1 MNLINIIKE
10 KIYSYV
16 EYVSTENR
24 YKQIFD
30 IESSRL
36 RHDVLTNT
44 DLGIEENI
52 YCNGKKVIVSLTTF
66 GKRLYDVYLT
76 IESIMQQTQ
85 KANKIVLWLADEM
98 KDAKIPIT
106 LQRQQERGLEIRYCK
121 DIRSYKKLIPSL
133 NFFPDDIIITIDDD
147 VIYSIDTIESLINS
161 YLQVPNAIHC
171 HLGREIRIDSTYK
184 EWKYIHDDNIA
195 SYRTMPIGCGG
206 VLYPPH
212 TLDSEVFNE
221 HVFESICP
229 SADDIWFKAMA
240 LKHGT
245 KCKLTQQNIHEFA
258 YIDNPFWQDKGLTR
272 TNVNKNKNDEQV
284 RRVFEKYNLYKI
296 MIS

>member
-1 MNLINIIKE
+1 MNIFSSLKQN
-10 KIYSYV
+10 IYSYV
-16 EYVSTENR
+16 NFISNENR
-24 YKQIFD
+24 YRSLFD
-30 IESSRL
+30 IEASRL
-36 RHDVLTNT
+36 RHDTLISS
-44 DLGIEENI
+44 DIGIEKDI
-52 YCNGKKVIVSLTTF
+52 FCDGKKVIVSLTTY
-66 GKRLYDVYLT
+66 GKRIYDVYLT

-85 KANKIVLWLADEM
+85 KANKIILWLAEEM
-98 KDAKIPIT
+98 KDVKIPIT
-106 LQRQQERGLEIRYCK
+106 LLRQQERGLEIQYCK

-133 NFFPDDIIITIDDD
+133 KAFPDDIIITIDDD

-161 YLQVPNAIHC
+161 YLQIPNAIHC
-171 HLGREIRIDSTYK
+171 HLGREIKIDNTYK
-184 EWKYIHDDNIA
+184 EWKYTHDDSIV

-240 LKHGT
+240 LKQGI
-245 KCKLTQQNIHEFA
+245 KCKLTQQNIHEYA

-284 RRVFEKYNLYKI
+284 RRVFEKYDLYKKI
-296 MIS
+296 IS

>member
-1 MNLINIIKE
+1 MNIFSSLKQN
-10 KIYSYV
+10 IYSYINFI
-16 EYVSTENR
+16 SNENR
-24 YKQIFD
+24 YRSLFD
-30 IESSRL
+30 IEASRL
-36 RHDVLTNT
+36 RHDTLISS
-44 DLGIEENI
+44 DIGIEKDI
-52 YCNGKKVIVSLTTF
+52 FCDGKKVIVSLTTY
-66 GKRLYDVYLT
+66 GKRIYDVYLT
-76 IESIMQQTQ
+76 ID
-85 KANKIVLWLADEM
+85 L
-98 KDAKIPIT
+98 
-106 LQRQQERGLEIRYCK
+106 RQQERGLEIQYCK

-133 NFFPDDIIITIDDD
+133 KAFPDDIIITIDDD

-161 YLQVPNAIHC
+161 YLQIPNAIHC
-171 HLGREIRIDSTYK
+171 HLGREIKIDNTYK
-184 EWKYIHDDNIA
+184 EWKYTHDDSIV

-240 LKHGT
+240 LKQGI
-245 KCKLTQQNIHEFA
+245 KCKLTQQNIHEYA

-284 RRVFEKYNLYKI
+284 RRVFEKYDLYKKI
-296 MIS
+296 IS